1 MKNGIWQPADFDG
14 KNAGEEKTK
23 EKQQLPSHMS
33 RERGHQRYWQPARG
47 ILRIKLLRKPKRKT
61 FRCIR
66 IISWQIPYPGLK
78 LEI

>member
-1 MKNGIWQPADFDG
+1 MKNGIWHPADFEG

-61 FRCIR
+61 FHCIR